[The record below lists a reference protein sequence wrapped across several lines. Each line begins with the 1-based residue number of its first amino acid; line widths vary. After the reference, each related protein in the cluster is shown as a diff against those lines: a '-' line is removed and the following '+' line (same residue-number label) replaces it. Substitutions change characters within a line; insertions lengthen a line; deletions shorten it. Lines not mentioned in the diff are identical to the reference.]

1 MVAEPAMQPNH
12 GLASLVF
19 VDVME
24 GIGRYRKEEDNLGSS
39 VTVPSIV

>member
-1 MVAEPAMQPNH
+1 MRPNH

-24 GIGRYRKEEDNLGSS
+24 GIGRYRKVEDNLGSS